1 MKTICSLGVANHFL
15 CESQPMQKLVVHCRL
30 MSCMSGGEQ
39 KKSLK
44 EGGGGGR
51 SEEEPSPTRAF
62 QKTGEKSNFSQER
75 AVKKDK
81 DILGL

>member
-1 MKTICSLGVANHFL
+1 
-15 CESQPMQKLVVHCRL
+15 
-30 MSCMSGGEQ
+30 MSGGEQ

-44 EGGGGGR
+44 EGEGGGGR